1 MVEKYY
7 EALQKRENLRENL
20 VELRAQIK
28 DEAARAQ
35 FVSLIGDGRI
45 LLQLL
50 EEEDPKVRKNV
61 AMILG
66 EIEWTGAVDAL
77 VAAYERE
84 QTLFVKSA
92 YLKALVYLDITAYQE
107 KFKSRM
113 EELLSYT
120 PAAEEKKHIDE
131 EVRALGRLLEKTDE
145 STGHTF
151 TGFKD
156 PHEMLLLTGYAR
168 ADVTLKEIGELPA
181 DIRRKTAKHP
191 LGVAVYTKDVRAM
204 ANLRTYREL
213 LFPIRLKQD
222 TMNTVL
228 NNTMQSEKWAE
239 VLADAIWQ
247 SGIGD
252 FLKEC
257 HKQSTPFRFRV
268 EIRADMENAK
278 RASFAKKFAI
288 QLERVSARWL
298 INSTGDYEIEI
309 RLIKKKDG
317 GFAPFLKLYTIPM
330 RRFSYR
336 KNAVAASIHPSLAA
350 MLVAL
355 AKPYLKENAQI
366 LDPFCGVGTMLIER
380 DIAEPAREKYG
391 IDIFGPAID
400 GARENA
406 ALAGEKINFIHRDY
420 FDFKHEYLF
429 DEIITNM
436 PVRGKQSRSEMDA
449 LYASFFEKSK
459 EILAPGGVMI
469 FYSNEEGMVKKQLR
483 LHTEYRL
490 IQEFIV
496 SEKRHFN
503 LYVVGIK
510 G

>member
-1 MVEKYY
+1 MIEKYY

-20 VELRAQIK
+20 VELRNRMK
-28 DEAARAQ
+28 DETVRKQ
-35 FVSLIGDGRI
+35 FASLNGDGR
-45 LLQLL
+45 LLLELL
-50 EEEDPKVRKNV
+50 EEEDPKVRKNA

-66 EIEWTGAVDAL
+66 ELRLAGAADAL
-77 VAAYERE
+77 VTAYERE

-92 YLKALVYLDITAYQE
+92 YLKALAYLDITAYQE
-107 KFKSRM
+107 RLKERM

-120 PAAEEKKHIDE
+120 PAIEEKKHIDE
-131 EVRALGRLLEKTDE
+131 EVRALGRLLEKAEDNK
-145 STGHTF
+145 SHAF

-156 PHEMLLLTGYAR
+156 PHEMLLLTGHTR
-168 ADVTLKEIGELPA
+168 TDVTLKEIGELPA

-222 TMNTVL
+222 EG
-228 NNTMQSEKWAE
+228 QAE
-239 VLADAIWQ
+239 ELADAIWQ
-247 SGIGD
+247 SGISD

-257 HKQSTPFRFRV
+257 HKQDTPFRFRV
-268 EIRADMENAK
+268 EIRADMENDK

-288 QLERVSARWL
+288 QLERASARWL
-298 INSTGDYEIEI
+298 TNSTGDYEIEI

-330 RRFSYR
+330 RRFAYR

-355 AKPYLKENAQI
+355 ARPYLKENAQI

-380 DIAEPAREKYG
+380 DIIEPAREKYG
-391 IDIFGPAID
+391 IDIFGPAIE

-406 ALAGEKINFIHRDY
+406 SLAGEKINFIHRDY
-420 FDFKHEYLF
+420 FDFRHDYLF

-436 PVRGKQSRSEMDA
+436 PVRGKQSRGEMDT

-459 EILAPGGVMI
+459 EILAPGGTMI
-469 FYSNEEGMVKKQLR
+469 FYSNEEGIVKKQLR

-490 IQEFIV
+490 IQEFVI
-496 SEKRHFN
+496 SEKRHFS
-503 LYVVGIK
+503 LYIVGIK

>member
-1 MVEKYY
+1 M
-7 EALQKRENLRENL
+7 
-20 VELRAQIK
+20 
-28 DEAARAQ
+28 
-35 FVSLIGDGRI
+35 IGNGG
-45 LLQLL
+45 LLLELL

-66 EIEWTGAVDAL
+66 ELEWMGAADAL
-77 VAAYERE
+77 VTAYERE
-84 QTLFVKSA
+84 QTLFVKST
-92 YLKALVYLDITAYQE
+92 YLKALAYLDITAYQE
-107 KFKSRM
+107 RFKTRM

-131 EVRALGRLLEKTDE
+131 EVRALSRLLEKAEE
-145 STGHTF
+145 STDHTF
-151 TGFKD
+151 TGFKN
-156 PHEMLLLTGYAR
+156 PHEMLLLTGHAR
-168 ADVTLKEIGELPA
+168 TDVTLKEIGVLPA

-213 LFPIRLKQD
+213 LFPIRLKQEAE
-222 TMNTVL
+222 
-228 NNTMQSEKWAE
+228 QAE
-239 VLADAIWQ
+239 VLADEVWQ

-257 HKQSTPFRFRV
+257 HKQGTPFRFRV
-268 EIRADMENAK
+268 EIRADMENDK

-288 QLERVSARWL
+288 QLERVSASFVRTSL
-298 INSTGDYEIEI
+298 TRIVMEKSTDSEDGNSYTTGDYETEI

-317 GFAPFLKLYTIPM
+317 SFAPFLKLYTIPM

-336 KNAVAASIHPSLAA
+336 KNVVAASIHPSLAA
-350 MLVAL
+350 MLVSL

-380 DIAEPAREKYG
+380 DIAQPAREKYG
-391 IDIFGPAID
+391 IDIFGPAIE

-406 ALAGEKINFIHRDY
+406 SLAGEKINFIHRDY
-420 FDFKHEYLF
+420 FDFKHDYLF

-436 PVRGKQSRSEMDA
+436 PVRGRQSRGEMDA

-459 EILAPGGVMI
+459 EILTPGGVMI
-469 FYSNEEGMVKKQLR
+469 FYSNEEGMVKKHLR
-483 LHTEYRL
+483 LHSEYRL
-490 IQEFIV
+490 IQEFVI
-496 SEKRHFN
+496 SEKRHFS
-503 LYVVGIK
+503 LYIVGIK

>member
-1 MVEKYY
+1 MIEKYY

-20 VELRAQIK
+20 VELRKKIK
-28 DEAARAQ
+28 DAAAKEQ
-35 FVSLIGDGRI
+35 LMLLIGDGS
-45 LLQLL
+45 LLLELL
-50 EEEDPKVRKNV
+50 EEEDPKVRKNA

-66 EIEWTGAVDAL
+66 EMEWTGAADAL
-77 VAAYERE
+77 VTAYERE
-84 QTLFVKSA
+84 QILFVKSA
-92 YLKALVYLDITAYQE
+92 YLKALAYLDITAYQE
-107 KFKSRM
+107 QFKTRM

-131 EVRALGRLLEKTDE
+131 EVRALGRLLEKAEENTE
-145 STGHTF
+145 HTF
-151 TGFKD
+151 TGLKN
-156 PHEMLLLTGYAR
+156 PHEMLLVTGHTR
-168 ADVTLKEIGELPA
+168 TDVTLKEIGELPA
-181 DIRRKTAKHP
+181 DVRRKTAKHP
-191 LGVAVYTKDVRAM
+191 LGVAVYTRDVRAM

-213 LFPIRLKQD
+213 LFPIRLKQEAE
-222 TMNTVL
+222 
-228 NNTMQSEKWAE
+228 QAE
-239 VLADAIWQ
+239 VLADEVWQ

-257 HKQSTPFRFRV
+257 HKQGTPFRFRV
-268 EIRADMENAK
+268 EIRADMENDK

-298 INSTGDYEIEI
+298 INSTGDYETEI

-317 GFAPFLKLYTIPM
+317 SFAPFLKLYTIPM

-336 KNAVAASIHPSLAA
+336 KNVVAASIHPSLAA
-350 MLVAL
+350 MLVSL

-380 DIAEPAREKYG
+380 DIAQPAREKYG
-391 IDIFGPAID
+391 IDIFGPAIE

-406 ALAGEKINFIHRDY
+406 SLAGEKINFIHRDY
-420 FDFKHEYLF
+420 FDFKHDYLF

-490 IQEFIV
+490 IQEFVI
-496 SEKRHFN
+496 SEKRHFS
-503 LYVVGIK
+503 LYIVGIK

>member
-1 MVEKYY
+1 MIEKYY

-20 VELRAQIK
+20 VGLRAQIK
-28 DEAARAQ
+28 DEAAKEQ
-35 FVSLIGDGRI
+35 FVSMIGDGG
-45 LLQLL
+45 LLLELL

-66 EIEWTGAVDAL
+66 ELEWMGAADAL
-77 VAAYERE
+77 VTAYERE
-84 QTLFVKSA
+84 QTLFVKST
-92 YLKALVYLDITAYQE
+92 YLKALAYLDITAYQE
-107 KFKSRM
+107 RFKTRM

-131 EVRALGRLLEKTDE
+131 EVRALGRLLEKAEE

-151 TGFKD
+151 TGF
-156 PHEMLLLTGYAR
+156 
-168 ADVTLKEIGELPA
+168 
-181 DIRRKTAKHP
+181 
-191 LGVAVYTKDVRAM
+191 TKDVRAM

-213 LFPIRLKQD
+213 LFPIRLKQEAE
-222 TMNTVL
+222 
-228 NNTMQSEKWAE
+228 QAE
-239 VLADAIWQ
+239 VLADEVWQ

-257 HKQSTPFRFRV
+257 HKQGTPFRFRV
-268 EIRADMENAK
+268 EIRADMENDK

-298 INSTGDYEIEI
+298 INSTGDYETEI

-317 GFAPFLKLYTIPM
+317 SFAPFLKLYTIPM

-336 KNAVAASIHPSLAA
+336 KNVVAASIHPSLAA
-350 MLVAL
+350 MLVSL

-380 DIAEPAREKYG
+380 DIAQPAREKYG
-391 IDIFGPAID
+391 IDIFGPAIE

-406 ALAGEKINFIHRDY
+406 SLAGEKINFIHRDY
-420 FDFKHEYLF
+420 FDFKHDYLF

-436 PVRGKQSRSEMDA
+436 PVRGRQSRGEMDA

-459 EILAPGGVMI
+459 EILTPGGVMI
-469 FYSNEEGMVKKQLR
+469 FYSNEEGMVKKHLR
-483 LHTEYRL
+483 LHSEYRL
-490 IQEFIV
+490 IQEFVI
-496 SEKRHFN
+496 SEKRHFS
-503 LYVVGIK
+503 LYIVGIK